1 MPEKTKKITLKDIAA
16 RAGVSLTAASM
27 YINGKAKKYHL
38 ADATCERIKKAVEDL
53 DYVPNIHARAIA
65 SKCTLLLGTIIS
77 SRIES
82 SFWLNILSGIEETIT
97 RDNYHMILSVSRE
110 DAVNEL
116 ASIKFMLNKGIDG
129 LLISPVVGSSNN
141 HDYLRKLQSRL
152 PVVTINQCIEG
163 VPGAFNDNYAGGAMA
178 AECLFEKGHKRIAY
192 IGNVEVPR
200 AAACKDFCAA
210 HGIELHFFETVK
222 DFLKKHKYFTGV
234 FCFSD
239 YVALELYNRAPENH
253 IKIPEDISVIG
264 YDDMEFTQYTR
275 PRLSTIRQHKKIIG
289 TAAAESIVCLL
300 KNKKL
305 NDIHKVFPPELV
317 AGKSVAYL

>member
-1 MPEKTKKITLKDIAA
+1 MPENTKKITLKDIAA

-38 ADATCERIKKAVEDL
+38 ADSTCERIKKAVEDL

-82 SFWLNILSGIEETIT
+82 SFWLNILGGIEEKIT
-97 RDNYHMILSVSRE
+97 KDNYHMILSVSRE

-141 HDYLRKLQSRL
+141 HDYLRKLQERL

-163 VPGAFNDNYAGGAMA
+163 VPGSFNDNYNGGMMA
-178 AECLFEKGHKRIAY
+178 TECLYSNGHKRIAY
-192 IGNVEVPR
+192 IGNHEVPR
-200 AAACKDFCAA
+200 AAACKDFCDQ
-210 HGIELHFFETVK
+210 HGIDLHFFDTAKE
-222 DFLKKHKYFTGV
+222 FLKECKNFTAV

-239 YVALELYNRAPENH
+239 YVALELYNRAPENG
-253 IKIPEDISVIG
+253 IKIPQDISVVG
-264 YDDMEFTQYTR
+264 YDDMEFAQYTR
-275 PRLSTIRQHKKIIG
+275 PRLTTIRQHKKIIG
-289 TAAAESIVCLL
+289 TAAAETMLSLL
-300 KNKKL
+300 KNKKVTER
-305 NDIHKVFPPELV
+305 HRVFPPELIS
-317 AGKSVAYL
+317 GKSVLKM